1 MPGVRQVRA
10 FPQVIFYFFEK
21 SRSSGLRW
29 VFAYIRMYAS
39 GETLGSCVRCTPG
52 WVLLDG
58 TDVCSHFGHRLFSVG

>member
-1 MPGVRQVRA
+1 MPDVRSVRA

-21 SRSSGLRW
+21 SRGSGLRW

-39 GETLGSCVRCTPG
+39 GETLGSCVCCTPG

-58 TDVCSHFGHRLFSVG
+58 TDVCFHFGHRLFSVG